1 MKTLLRT
8 LVSCAIIIGAGYWAV
23 QKIYETEPEAER
35 NDAVARTVML
45 VEVVPVETGNFRPT
59 LRVLGTVEAAREM
72 TLSPRVSGPI
82 VEISDSFIEG
92 DIVAEGETL
101 VTLDRSDYRN
111 VVAQRRAALDA
122 AEADV
127 VLEEGRRAVAEDD
140 LALLDN
146 SIPQVN
152 RELVLREPQRLSAE
166 SSVESARAALH
177 QAELELART
186 RVSAPFDALVMERN
200 ADLGSQV
207 GPGSALGRL
216 VATDVYWVVA
226 NVAQASLQWLTFPA
240 SDAEPIEV
248 RVTSRSAWPEG
259 TERTGHLTRVLGELD
274 PETRLARVL
283 VEVPD
288 PLATSPANDGA
299 PTMLIGSFVEVEI
312 PAQEFTDVARI
323 PRELI
328 REGGTTWVMVDRT
341 LSVRELEIAFEDA
354 EYAYVTGGIE
364 LGEMIVTTT
373 LRTVQDG
380 APLRLEGDPEPDP
393 SELPPPRG
401 RP

>member
-8 LVSCAIIIGAGYWAV
+8 LVSSAIIIAAGYWAV
-23 QKIYETEPEAER
+23 QTIHETEPEAER
-35 NDAVARTVML
+35 NEAVHRTVML
-45 VEVVPVETGNFRPT
+45 VDVVPVETGDYRPT
-59 LRVLGTVEAAREM
+59 LRAIGTVEAAREM

-82 VEISDSFIEG
+82 IEIAESFIEG
-92 DIVAEGETL
+92 DIVTEGETL
-101 VTLDRSDYRN
+101 VTLDRADYRN
-111 VVAQRRAALDA
+111 VVTQRRAALDA

-146 SIPQVN
+146 SIPTAN
-152 RELVLREPQRLSAE
+152 RDLVLREPQRLSAE
-166 SSVESARAALH
+166 SSVESARAALY

-200 ADLGSQV
+200 ADIGSQV

-226 NVAQASLQWLTFPA
+226 NVAQASLHRLTFPQE
-240 SDAEPIEV
+240 SDAPVPV
-248 RVTSRSAWPEG
+248 RVTSRSAWPEDSS
-259 TERTGHLTRVLGELD
+259 RTGHLTRVLGELD
-274 PETRLARVL
+274 TETRLARVL
-283 VEVPD
+283 IEVPD
-288 PLATSPANDGA
+288 PLALSPPNEGA
-299 PTMLIGSFVEVEI
+299 PPMLIGSFVEVEI
-312 PAQEFTDVARI
+312 PAQEFTNVARI
-323 PRELI
+323 PRELV
-328 REGGTTWVMVDRT
+328 REGDTTWVMVDRT

-354 EYAYVTGGIE
+354 EYAYVSAGVE
-364 LGEMIVTTT
+364 AGEVLVTTT

-393 SELPPPRG
+393 SELPPPG
-401 RP
+401 RRP

>member
-1 MKTLLRT
+1 MKTLLT
-8 LVSCAIIIGAGYWAV
+8 SLVLCAVIIAAGYWAV
-23 QKIYETEPEAER
+23 QTIYETEPEAER
-35 NDAVARTVML
+35 NEAVARTVML
-45 VEVVPVETGNFRPT
+45 VDVVPVEVGDYRPT
-59 LRVLGTVEAAREM
+59 LRALGTVEAAREM

-82 VEISDSFIEG
+82 VEISESFVEG
-92 DIVAEGETL
+92 DIVSDGETL

-111 VVAQRRAALDA
+111 VVTQRRAALDA

-140 LALLDN
+140 LALLDD
-146 SIPQVN
+146 SVPAAN
-152 RELVLREPQRLSAE
+152 RDLVLREPQRLSAE

-226 NVAQASLQWLTFPA
+226 NVAQASLQWLTFPEDGGA
-240 SDAEPIEV
+240 PVPV
-248 RVTSRSAWPEG
+248 RVTSRSAWPEDS
-259 TERTGHLTRVLGELD
+259 ERTGHLSRVLGALD
-274 PETRLARVL
+274 TETRLARVL
-283 VEVPD
+283 IEVPD
-288 PLATSPANDGA
+288 PLALTPSNDGA
-299 PTMLIGSFVEVEI
+299 PSMLIGSFVEVEI
-312 PAQEFTDVARI
+312 PAREFTNVARI
-323 PRELI
+323 PRELV
-328 REGGTTWVMVDRT
+328 REGDTTWVMVDRT
-341 LSVRELEIAFEDA
+341 LNVRELEIAFEDA
-354 EYAYVTGGIE
+354 DYAYVTAGIE
-364 LGEMIVTTT
+364 AGEVIVTTA